1 MSGIPPMSRE
11 MAAVYARQ
19 EMAAYAFI
27 RAWMADDVYKGMLLI
42 EQQNIPK
49 ESVIFVLSLVKA
61 ARRALLRRL
70 GIASIMPLRSWT
82 SGWKTPGS
90 VPHDGLRSR

>member
-1 MSGIPPMSRE
+1 MSRE

-27 RAWMADDVYKGMLLI
+27 RAWMADDVDKGMLLI
-42 EQQNIPK
+42 EQRHISQ

-61 ARRALLRRL
+61 ARRALLSATGYRVDKALEVLDQWLEDAGER
-70 GIASIMPLRSWT
+70 AS
-82 SGWKTPGS
+82 
-90 VPHDGLRSR
+90 

>member
-11 MAAVYARQ
+11 MAAIYARQ

-27 RAWMADDVYKGMLLI
+27 RAWMADDVDKGMLLI

-49 ESVIFVLSLVKA
+49 ESDH
-61 ARRALLRRL
+61 LRVVA
-70 GIASIMPLRSWT
+70 GQGGEASPAVRDRI
-82 SGWKTPGS
+82 
-90 VPHDGLRSR
+90 SR

>member
-1 MSGIPPMSRE
+1 LTVVFSTVGRGSEVGQMSEIPPMSRD

-27 RAWMADDVYKGMLLI
+27 RAWMADDVDKGMLLI

-49 ESVIFVLSLVKA
+49 ESVIFVLSLVKT
-61 ARRALLRRL
+61 ARRAPVGDRVPRR
-70 GIASIMPLRSWT
+70 
-82 SGWKTPGS
+82 
-90 VPHDGLRSR
+90 